1 MVGHF
6 PSAVIHPI
14 GLRIGLDVLLMISI
28 DIILIVCYEK
38 YQDIHS
44 IATGST
50 VYGYLWMFSIVLVMN
65 GYEKYQELKFM

>member
-38 YQDIHS
+38 YQDIPLYS
-44 IATGST
+44 QW
-50 VYGYLWMFSIVLVMN
+50 VYCLWILVDV
-65 GYEKYQELKFM
+65 